1 MHLLSSMNGSS
12 WDIFINHAL
21 CIIIDSPL
29 LPNGYIRR
37 YLSLSFLVIRHS
49 ILLTFIFSVLTTIII
64 INRSILS
71 LQCVLSG
78 DISSSVMATS
88 TVQHVAKPSSD
99 QLLRKFADIKPDK
112 PRCRKRTRAVRNDPH
127 RYSGVV
133 LPERRSLLPASN
145 PRTGILRRLK
155 TGKPELRY
163 QMRNRF
169 LLGFVK
175 KV

>member
-1 MHLLSSMNGSS
+1 
-12 WDIFINHAL
+12 
-21 CIIIDSPL
+21 
-29 LPNGYIRR
+29 
-37 YLSLSFLVIRHS
+37 
-49 ILLTFIFSVLTTIII
+49 
-64 INRSILS
+64 
-71 LQCVLSG
+71 
-78 DISSSVMATS
+78 MATS

-99 QLLRKFADIKPDK
+99 QLLRKFVDIKPDK

-155 TGKPELRY
+155 AGKPELRY

-175 KV
+175 KTWNLTMERASKMLLEKHCNRHVRLKNEAV